1 MLSKSQTLRT
11 VKSGDAPSLPLP
23 AASHLTAP
31 LTESTRGA
39 HIGVAVLL
47 TARRRTGG
55 GWTLT
60 AASADG

>member
-11 VKSGDAPSLPLP
+11 VKSGDAPSLP